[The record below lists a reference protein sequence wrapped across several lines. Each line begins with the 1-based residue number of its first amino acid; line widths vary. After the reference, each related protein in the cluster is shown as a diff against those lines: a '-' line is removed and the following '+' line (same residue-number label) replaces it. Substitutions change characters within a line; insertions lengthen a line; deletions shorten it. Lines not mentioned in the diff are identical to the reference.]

1 MSARILDGNETAR
14 RLRVQMAQEVSHLA
28 AHSVTPGL
36 GFVLVGDNP
45 ASQAYI
51 RMKKK
56 ACAEVGILSHNFELP
71 ASTTQAELLQLIAR
85 LNADPAMDGYI
96 VQLPLPKHITEA
108 TIIAAIDPRKDVDC
122 FHPVNVGKLCIGDT
136 DGFFPC
142 TPYGVVVLLQEN
154 GIELAGAHVVIM
166 GRSNIVGKPLANLL
180 VQKRAGANATVTLC
194 HTGTRDLAQYTR
206 QADIVVAAIGR
217 PNTLTAAMVRPGAV
231 VVDVGINRV
240 DDPGAKAGYRLVGDV
255 DFAGVSAVAGAI
267 TPVPGGIGPM
277 TIAMLLRNAI
287 RAARHRA
294 AA

>member
-14 RLRVQMAQEVSHLA
+14 RLRAQMAQDTRQLIA
-28 AHSVTPGL
+28 RGVTPGL

-71 ASTTQAELLQLIAR
+71 AATTQAELLQLIAR

-96 VQLPLPKHITEA
+96 VQLPLPNHINEA

-154 GIELAGAHVVIM
+154 GIAVAGAHVVIM

-240 DDPGAKAGYRLVGDV
+240 DDPGAKAG
-255 DFAGVSAVAGAI
+255 
-267 TPVPGGIGPM
+267 
-277 TIAMLLRNAI
+277 
-287 RAARHRA
+287 
-294 AA
+294 